1 MLFGTLSVLL
11 TPNTNVLNWLRKTTR
26 KNGKRTIYSLS
37 GFSSLGRSVSA
48 KSKVQQC
55 IFCWKKKLYYIRDWP
70 LSCQK
75 LIDGLVTWRSPLYFG
90 KKKKRVESSFAT
102 ISNMAHH
109 TALAPPLK
117 VHKNVFLKL
126 SFPYFLDDVE
136 NTLREHYFWWK
147 KLFSIVK
154 SGTRS

>member
-1 MLFGTLSVLL
+1 MEKGPYILCQVLARLVGQSVQ
-11 TPNTNVLNWLRKTTR
+11 NQR
-26 KNGKRTIYSLS
+26 
-37 GFSSLGRSVSA
+37 FSNAFSVG
-48 KSKVQQC
+48 
-55 IFCWKKKLYYIRDWP
+55 KKKLYYIRDWP

-117 VHKNVFLKL
+117 V
-126 SFPYFLDDVE
+126 
-136 NTLREHYFWWK
+136 
-147 KLFSIVK
+147 
-154 SGTRS
+154 